1 MPLPEPKKP
10 VKFEHVVKVYDRD
23 NEWLGELVANDTN
36 AITGEPMAW
45 CFRPVDS
52 GLLSQEELES
62 IADKLEKL
70 NAEECPVKED
80 SGSEG

>member
-1 MPLPEPKKP
+1 MKL
-10 VKFEHVVKVYDRD
+10 KFEHTIKVYDSD
-23 NEWLGELVANDTN
+23 NDWIGDLVANDTN

-62 IADKLEKL
+62 IANKLEKL
-70 NAEECPVKED
+70 NAGACPVKD
-80 SGSEG
+80 SGKGD